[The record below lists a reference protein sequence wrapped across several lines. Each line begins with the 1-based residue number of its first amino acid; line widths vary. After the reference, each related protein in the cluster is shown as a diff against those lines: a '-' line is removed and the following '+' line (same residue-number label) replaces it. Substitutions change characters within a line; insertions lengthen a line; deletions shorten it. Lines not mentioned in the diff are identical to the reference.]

1 MTRGVVMISGR
12 CEDALAMIPGVPDVR
27 ACMSSEEWAWIL
39 LILRDLDDRPEWF
52 PAGKSATIQAIE
64 SQVAEDVR
72 AIVAAAN
79 ATAWEPDR

>member
-1 MTRGVVMISGR
+1 
-12 CEDALAMIPGVPDVR
+12 
-27 ACMSSEEWAWIL
+27 MSSEEWPWIL

-52 PAGKSATIQAIE
+52 PAGKWATIHAIE
-64 SQVAEDVR
+64 TQVAEDVR